1 MFYPV
6 HDKDLVIRQNDVMAA
21 RCTMDNYKDHMVNI
35 GSTGNDEMCNFYMM
49 YYVNGDRI
57 LQKKY
62 CFSAGPPYYYWTSD
76 RLLSNEGFIPK
87 TVDLEASRLSKDE
100 Q

>member
-6 HDKDLVIRQNDVMAA
+6 TNKQLVIKQNDVMAA
-21 RCTMDNYKDHMVNI
+21 RCTMDNFQEHIVNI

-62 CFSAGPPYYYWTSD
+62 CFSAGPPSYYWTSD
-76 RLLSNEGFIPK
+76 PLLSTEGFIPK
-87 TVDLEASRLSKDE
+87 NVDIEASRLSEDE